1 MKKTIRL
8 KNMFGFLRTSRRSR
22 LWMLAA
28 TISALMLILP
38 TAFQASAA
46 TVSVDVNGSAL
57 YTRQDLLK
65 SGVTYVPLRAF
76 ADAVHDGFTIS
87 WSGLTKTA
95 TVQDGDYV
103 LKARV
108 GDRYILVNGERI
120 YSTVSNLL
128 IANRIYVPVRSV
140 CTGMGLDVD
149 WNGSR
154 RLVSV
159 SGSYVF
165 DSDAQPDDSKPEDT
179 KPPAQD
185 APDTDE
191 SGDGSIDSQ
200 DLYWLARIIHAE
212 SSGEPIAGKIAV
224 GTVVMNRVKSSLYP
238 DTIYDVIFDR
248 KHGTQFTPV
257 ASGTIYNDPSKDSIE
272 AARRVLNGERTD
284 SRILFFVNEKLAPDN
299 WVSKNRTYIMT
310 IGNHNFYA

>member
-8 KNMFGFLRTSRRSR
+8 KNLFGFLRTTCRNRG
-22 LWMLAA
+22 WMLAVM
-28 TISALMLILP
+28 ISALMLMLP

-46 TVSVDVNGSAL
+46 TVSVNVNGSAL

-95 TVQDGDYV
+95 TVRDGDYE

-120 YSTVSNLL
+120 YSSVSNLL

-140 CTGMGLDVD
+140 CTGMGLDVA

-154 RLVSV
+154 RLVTV
-159 SGSYVF
+159 SGSY
-165 DSDAQPDDSKPEDT
+165 SLGGGTEPPTEDT
-179 KPPAQD
+179 
-185 APDTDE
+185 PDNDG
-191 SGDGSIDSQ
+191 SDGSIDTQ

-212 SSGEPIAGKIAV
+212 SSGEPMAGKIAV

-238 DTIYDVIFDR
+238 DTVYDVIFDR
-248 KHGTQFTPV
+248 KYGTQFTPV
-257 ASGTIYNDPSKDSIE
+257 ASGTIYNDPSDDSIE

-299 WVSKNRTYIMT
+299 WISKNRTYIMT
-310 IGNHNFYA
+310 IGNHKFYA